1 MQLAMPS
8 TVLWMVVT
16 INQLFYLPLWSLSDC
31 QLYILLDSDN
41 YRINS
46 SLWIALVVKVFVAKM
61 MHYI

>member
-1 MQLAMPS
+1 MHLAMPA

-16 INQLFYLPLWSLSDC
+16 INQLFCLPLWSLSDC
-31 QLYILLDSDN
+31 QLYILLDSDS